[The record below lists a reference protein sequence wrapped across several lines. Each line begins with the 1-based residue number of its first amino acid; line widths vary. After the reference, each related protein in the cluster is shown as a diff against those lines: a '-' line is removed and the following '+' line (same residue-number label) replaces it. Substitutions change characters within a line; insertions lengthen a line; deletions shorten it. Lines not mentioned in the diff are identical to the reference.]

1 MLEFHELDN
10 ISRAQRSKASIA
22 HAFEVT
28 LGCPVDVK
36 MQFVSKIEGE
46 MKRKS
51 FSRDLSATLCSNST
65 LNNRSSCPAVNGGM
79 EGKQNNDGDVGRSS
93 QLGTHCRKHRSH
105 ELYRERE
112 GPSMSRNL
120 SGTIEI
126 VELGKSNG
134 VAKHNSDEKLENAW
148 VEGASRS
155 NVLMGSSSERG
166 QGRAHHNSRMMES
179 IGRNHPGSLG
189 FAIQEVEDG
198 IMEDASDMQGQPCRH
213 QRPTNFVCGG
223 AIADHGIATQLEEE
237 NL

>member
-36 MQFVSKIEGE
+36 MQFVSNIEGE

-65 LNNRSSCPAVNGGM
+65 LNNLSSCPAVNGDM
-79 EGKQNNDGDVGRSS
+79 DGKHNNDDDDFGRSS
-93 QLGTHCRKHRSH
+93 QLGTHSRKHRSH
-105 ELYRERE
+105 ELYRDRE

-134 VAKHNSDEKLENAW
+134 MAKHNSDEKLENAW

-155 NVLMGSSSERG
+155 NVLIGSSSERG
-166 QGRAHHNSRMMES
+166 QGKAHHNSRMTNS
-179 IGRNHPGSLG
+179 TGRNHPGSLG

-198 IMEDASDMQGQPCRH
+198 MEDVSDVQGQPCRH
-213 QRPTNFVCGG
+213 QRPTNLVCGG